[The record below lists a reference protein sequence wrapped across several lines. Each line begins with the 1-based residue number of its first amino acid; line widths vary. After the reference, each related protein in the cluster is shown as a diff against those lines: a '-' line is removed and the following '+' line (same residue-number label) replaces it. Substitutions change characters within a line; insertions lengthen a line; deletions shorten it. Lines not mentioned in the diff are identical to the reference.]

1 MPTPDVGV
9 CIVTV
14 GAESDVYPSPLSDIE
29 MLPIPAE
36 LVTRTEVAAAPTP
49 NVVEP
54 IPAIVDKKLLIV
66 IVGATVY
73 P

>member
-1 MPTPDVGV
+1 M
-9 CIVTV
+9 
-14 GAESDVYPSPLSDIE
+14 GAEDDVYPSPSSDIE
-29 MLPIPAE
+29 ILPIPAE

-54 IPAIVDKKLLIV
+54 IPVIVDKILSLI
-66 IVGATVY
+66 IVGETVY